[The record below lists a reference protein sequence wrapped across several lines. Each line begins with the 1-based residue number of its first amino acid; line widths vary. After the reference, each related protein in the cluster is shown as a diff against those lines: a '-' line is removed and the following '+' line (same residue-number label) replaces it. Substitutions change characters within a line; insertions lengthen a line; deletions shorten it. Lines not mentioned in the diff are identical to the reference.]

1 MSNDNSGRG
10 GKEHGKGS
18 ESGEKEGGKYV
29 GKASGMQV
37 ALTSIASK
45 NNAQQKKIELD
56 MKHSEKQTAMTA
68 SLMLSNQIKEEKQS
82 KRRLEDELQK
92 NCGDNRWVMN
102 QTVRAVKVKLYSAS
116 NPQSEIDDDDDDDD
130 LFDTE
135 PLSQEDLIVQILD
148 SNKKIK
154 KWEMC
159 YQAAEKDMEKCFLA
173 CNNENGTKNV

>member
-173 CNNENGTKNV
+173 CNNENGTENV